1 MKTAA
6 IVLAAGKGTRMY
18 QGMKERTQE
27 SHPLADSRQ
36 QKKQYMHVAGYPI
49 VYYALKAFEQAGI
62 DQVIL
67 VTGAEDVE
75 YCHSE
80 IVEKYRIERVTHIL
94 AGGRERYDSV
104 MAGLEAVEADV
115 DYVLIHDGARPCVS
129 QGILN
134 RCLEDVQR
142 YQTAIAAV
150 PVKDTIKRGDAEGFA
165 VDTPNR
171 SELYQVQTPQTF
183 ALGLIRQAYESM
195 KQDQEAAGIT
205 DDAMVVERYTDT
217 RIRLT
222 EGDYRNIKVTTP
234 EDLMLAEV
242 FLSCKE

>member
-1 MKTAA
+1 
-6 IVLAAGKGTRMY
+6 
-18 QGMKERTQE
+18 
-27 SHPLADSRQ
+27 
-36 QKKQYMHVAGYPI
+36 MHVGGYPI

-62 DQVIL
+62 DQLIL

-75 YCHSE
+75 YCRSE
-80 IVEKYRIERVTHIL
+80 IVEKYQMERVTHIL
-94 AGGRERYDSV
+94 AGGKERYDSV
-104 MAGLEAVEADV
+104 MAGLEAVAADV

-129 QGILN
+129 QGVIA
-134 RCLEDVQR
+134 RSLEDVQK
-142 YQTAIAAV
+142 YQTAVAAV
-150 PVKDTIKRGDAEGFA
+150 PVKDTIKRGNAEGFA

-183 ALGLIRQAYESM
+183 ALGLIRQAYEKM
-195 KQDQEAAGIT
+195 KQDQGAVGIT

-242 FLSCKE
+242 FLACRG